1 MKQKLIK
8 YAVALIASI
17 FVLVSVSLAIYY
29 RNAVVLGANTT
40 EQQITNEFFAEKLM
54 ELTWKKTFHYLTLF
68 DSLDGF
74 DQVFSGAGTIAY
86 PGSTDT
92 SYVILTTGATS
103 TNATTMRKTS
113 ALNGLPTFS
122 QRSFMRASFVAPATT
137 TQEAYVKVG
146 LFDGMGYGFKIVDD
160 KIWGT
165 THNGS
170 TEATSTVSLQTI
182 SANTAYQLEARY
194 LPGVQVVF
202 FVNAT
207 ERGTIS
213 SVLPSSTLVAN
224 SNLMTFRIKTNAN
237 SARSIQTSH
246 YEYLQY
252 RDVLF

>member
-1 MKQKLIK
+1 MKHKLLIG
-8 YAVALIASI
+8 ALVVIG
-17 FVLVSVSLAIYY
+17 VLAGLWTSSLLP
-29 RNAVVLGANTT
+29 RNEALGVNQT
-40 EQQITNEFFAEKLM
+40 ESNISNEFFAEKLL

-92 SYVILTTGATS
+92 SYITLTTGATS
-103 TNATTMRKTS
+103 TNATTLRKTS

-137 TQEAYVKVG
+137 TQEMYVKVG

-165 THNGS
+165 THNGT

-182 SANTAYQLEARY
+182 TANTSYQLEARY
-194 LPGVQVVF
+194 LPDVQVVF

-207 ERGTIS
+207 ERGSIS
-213 SVLPSSTLVAN
+213 SILPSSTLVAN
-224 SNLMTFRIKTNAN
+224 SNLMTFRVETTANA
-237 SARSIQTSH
+237 ARSLQTSH
-246 YEYLQY
+246 YEYLQN
-252 RDVLF
+252 RDILF